1 MRLPDVTLCRHLC
14 VYICTCAGFCVCAG
28 MFVSVC
34 VYMSGICASV
44 CVHVH
49 GMCVPLSGWDV
60 WDFCLCVREDACEYL
75 FSPPS
80 LFLVLS
86 SLSPKDLWKIPE
98 RRWWLGRRTSDMG
111 LFALRVAL
119 EPEGQHF
126 PGSKSLSWEESIN
139 LLVRGKMAICPCLEG
154 LRGRAG
160 SESLP
165 SPWPSLE
172 QGRGK

>member
-1 MRLPDVTLCRHLC
+1 
-14 VYICTCAGFCVCAG
+14 
-28 MFVSVC
+28 
-34 VYMSGICASV
+34 
-44 CVHVH
+44 
-49 GMCVPLSGWDV
+49 
-60 WDFCLCVREDACEYL
+60 
-75 FSPPS
+75 
-80 LFLVLS
+80 
-86 SLSPKDLWKIPE
+86 
-98 RRWWLGRRTSDMG
+98 MG